1 MKKRFSKAARQT
13 LLAAVTLALLL
24 SPFVCLGVQK
34 VKNEALDSAFLWT
47 IHAPHDV
54 ETYLS
59 EHGLR
64 PDSMPVS
71 GTPDWYQLR
80 VFLSIASS
88 QEGWETPVI
97 LQYKDAQRNPTVQRS
112 GLFAHCVDS
121 DFSLLD
127 FTDFTAKD
135 LRALYACPSGCSIQL
150 YGKLVTTEYWK
161 IICLNRVCIDGTEW
175 TAQTPVDETD
185 HYEIR
190 SDDLRWNFENRA
202 ELESYLDVVKVFPAA
217 TRELCGEKLTA
228 DESELLTGRDGPSY
242 IRESISYGTVFA
254 RHAVNWCDDLF
265 PTLRLLALRTAAL
278 YLLLLFALYR
288 FFFRE

>member
-24 SPFVCLGVQK
+24 APFVCLGVQK
-34 VKNEALDSAFLWT
+34 ARTAALDSAFLWT

-64 PDSMPVS
+64 PDNMPVS

-88 QEGWETPVI
+88 NEGWETPVI
-97 LQYKDAQRNPTVQRS
+97 LQYKDTQRNPTVQRS

-127 FTDFTAKD
+127 FTDFAAKD
-135 LRALYACPSGCSIQL
+135 LRSLYACPSGCSIHL

-175 TAQTPVDETD
+175 TAQTPVEETD

-217 TRELCGEKLTA
+217 TKELCGEEFSC
-228 DESELLTGRDGPSY
+228 DESELLTSRDGPSY
-242 IRESISYGTVFA
+242 IRGSISYGTVFA
-254 RHAVNWCDDLF
+254 RHAVNWRDDLF

>member
-13 LLAAVTLALLL
+13 MLAAATLALLL
-24 SPFVCLGVQK
+24 APFVCLGVQK

-88 QEGWETPVI
+88 NEGWETPVI

-127 FTDFTAKD
+127 FTDFAAKD
-135 LRALYACPSGCSIQL
+135 LRALRL
-150 YGKLVTTEYWK
+150 
-161 IICLNRVCIDGTEW
+161 
-175 TAQTPVDETD
+175 
-185 HYEIR
+185 
-190 SDDLRWNFENRA
+190 
-202 ELESYLDVVKVFPAA
+202 
-217 TRELCGEKLTA
+217 
-228 DESELLTGRDGPSY
+228 SE
-242 IRESISYGTVFA
+242 
-254 RHAVNWCDDLF
+254 
-265 PTLRLLALRTAAL
+265 RLLHTALRQARDDGILEDHMSKPRMHRRNRMESADAGRGNRPL
-278 YLLLLFALYR
+278 R
-288 FFFRE
+288 NQIG

>member
-13 LLAAVTLALLL
+13 MLAAITLALLL
-24 SPFVCLGVQK
+24 SPFVYFGVQK

-47 IHAPHDV
+47 THAPHDV

-88 QEGWETPVI
+88 NEGWETPVI
-97 LQYKDAQRNPTVQRS
+97 LQYKDTQRNPTVQRS

-127 FTDFTAKD
+127 FTDFAAKD

-175 TAQTPVDETD
+175 TAQTPVEETD

-202 ELESYLDVVKVFPAA
+202 EL
-217 TRELCGEKLTA
+217 
-228 DESELLTGRDGPSY
+228 
-242 IRESISYGTVFA
+242 
-254 RHAVNWCDDLF
+254 
-265 PTLRLLALRTAAL
+265 
-278 YLLLLFALYR
+278 
-288 FFFRE
+288 

>member
-13 LLAAVTLALLL
+13 MLAAVSLALLL
-24 SPFVCLGVQK
+24 APFVCFGVQK
-34 VKNEALDSAFLWT
+34 IRTDALDSAFLWT
-47 IHAPHDV
+47 IDTPHDV
-54 ETYLS
+54 GTFLS

-80 VFLSIASS
+80 VFLSLASGN
-88 QEGWETPVI
+88 EGWKTPVI
-97 LQYKDAQRNPTVQRS
+97 LQYKDAQGNPTVQRS
-112 GLFAHCVDS
+112 GLFAYCVDNDYS
-121 DFSLLD
+121 LD
-127 FTDFTAKD
+127 FTDFAAND
-135 LRALYACPSGCSIQL
+135 LRALYACPSGSSIQL

-161 IICLNRVCIDGTEW
+161 IMCLNRVCIDGTEW
-175 TAQTPVDETD
+175 TAQTPVEETD

-217 TRELCGEKLTA
+217 TKELCGEELSR
-228 DESELLTGRDGPSY
+228 DESELLTSRDGPSY

-254 RHAVNWCDDLF
+254 RHVVNWRDDFF
-265 PTLRLLALRTAAL
+265 PKLRLLALCTAAL
-278 YLLLLFALYR
+278 YLVLLFALYR

>member
-13 LLAAVTLALLL
+13 MLAAVTLALLL
-24 SPFVCLGVQK
+24 APFVYFGVQK
-34 VKNEALDSAFLWT
+34 ARIAALDSAFLWT

-88 QEGWETPVI
+88 NEGWETPVI
-97 LQYKDAQRNPTVQRS
+97 LQYKDTQRNPTVQRS

-127 FTDFTAKD
+127 FTDFAAKD

-175 TAQTPVDETD
+175 TAQTPVEETD

-217 TRELCGEKLTA
+217 TKELCGEELSC
-228 DESELLTGRDGPSY
+228 DESELLTSRDGPSY
-242 IRESISYGTVFA
+242 IRDSISYGTVFA
-254 RHAVNWCDDLF
+254 RHAVNRHDDLF
-265 PTLRLLALRTAAL
+265 PTLRLLVLRTAAL

>member
-1 MKKRFSKAARQT
+1 M
-13 LLAAVTLALLL
+13 
-24 SPFVCLGVQK
+24 
-34 VKNEALDSAFLWT
+34 
-47 IHAPHDV
+47 

-88 QEGWETPVI
+88 NEGWETPVI

-127 FTDFTAKD
+127 FTDFAAKD

-175 TAQTPVDETD
+175 TAQTPVEETD

-202 ELESYLDVVKVFPAA
+202 ELESYLDVVKVFPAV
-217 TRELCGEKLTA
+217 TKELCGEELTA
-228 DESELLTGRDGPSY
+228 DESELLTSRDGPSY
-242 IRESISYGTVFA
+242 IRGSISYGTVFA
-254 RHAVNWCDDLF
+254 RHAVNWRDDLF

>member
-13 LLAAVTLALLL
+13 MLAAVSLALLL
-24 SPFVCLGVQK
+24 APFVCFGVQK
-34 VKNEALDSAFLWT
+34 IRTDALDSAFLWT
-47 IHAPHDV
+47 IDTPHDV
-54 ETYLS
+54 ETFLS
-59 EHGLR
+59 KHGLR

-80 VFLSIASS
+80 VFLSLASGN
-88 QEGWETPVI
+88 EGWETPVI
-97 LQYKDAQRNPTVQRS
+97 LQYKDAQGNPTVQRS
-112 GLFAHCVDS
+112 GLFAYCVDNDYS
-121 DFSLLD
+121 LD
-127 FTDFTAKD
+127 FTDFAAKD
-135 LRALYACPSGCSIQL
+135 LRVLYACPSGCSIQL

-161 IICLNRVCIDGTEW
+161 IMCLNRVCIDGTEW
-175 TAQTPVDETD
+175 TAQTPVEETD

-217 TRELCGEKLTA
+217 TKELSC
-228 DESELLTGRDGPSY
+228 DESELLTSRDGPSY

-254 RHAVNWCDDLF
+254 RHVVNWRDDFF
-265 PTLRLLALRTAAL
+265 PKLRLLALCTAAL
-278 YLLLLFALYR
+278 YLVLLFALYR

>member
-13 LLAAVTLALLL
+13 MLAAATLALLL
-24 SPFVCLGVQK
+24 APFVYFGVQK
-34 VKNEALDSAFLWT
+34 VKNEALDSAFMWT
-47 IHAPHDV
+47 MHTPNDV
-54 ETYLS
+54 ETFLS

-80 VFLSIASS
+80 AFLSIASS

-97 LQYKDAQRNPTVQRS
+97 LQYKDAQGNQTVQRS
-112 GLFAHCVDS
+112 GLFAYCLDS
-121 DFSLLD
+121 DYSLD
-127 FTDFTAKD
+127 FTDFAADD
-135 LRALYACPSGCSIQL
+135 LRALYACPSGRSIEL

-161 IICLNRVCIDGTEW
+161 ILSLNRVCIDGTEW
-175 TAQTPVDETD
+175 TAQTPVEETD

-190 SDDLRWNFENRA
+190 SDDLRWDFQSRA

-217 TRELCGEKLTA
+217 TKQLCGEDLSA
-228 DESELLTGRDGPSY
+228 DESKLLISRGKPLY
-242 IRESISYGTVFA
+242 IQSSISYGTVFA
-254 RHAVNWCDDLF
+254 RHAVNWHDVYVENF
-265 PTLRLLALRTAAL
+265 QFTALCTAAL

-288 FFFRE
+288 FFCRE

>member
-13 LLAAVTLALLL
+13 MLAAVSLALLL
-24 SPFVCLGVQK
+24 APFVCFGVQK
-34 VKNEALDSAFLWT
+34 IRTDALDSAFLWT
-47 IHAPHDV
+47 IDTPHDV
-54 ETYLS
+54 ETFLS
-59 EHGLR
+59 EHVLR
-64 PDSMPVS
+64 MPVS

-80 VFLSIASS
+80 VFLSLASGN
-88 QEGWETPVI
+88 EGWETPVI

-112 GLFAHCVDS
+112 GLFAYCVDNDYS
-121 DFSLLD
+121 LD
-127 FTDFTAKD
+127 FTDFAAND
-135 LRALYACPSGCSIQL
+135 LRALYACPSGSSIQL

-161 IICLNRVCIDGTEW
+161 IMCLNRVCIDGTEW
-175 TAQTPVDETD
+175 TAQTPVEETD

-217 TRELCGEKLTA
+217 TKELCGEELSR
-228 DESELLTGRDGPSY
+228 DESELLTSRDGPSY

-254 RHAVNWCDDLF
+254 RHAVNWRDDFF
-265 PTLRLLALRTAAL
+265 PKLRLLALCTAAL
-278 YLLLLFALYR
+278 YLALLFALYR

>member
-13 LLAAVTLALLL
+13 MLAAVTLALLL
-24 SPFVCLGVQK
+24 SPFVYFGVQK
-34 VKNEALDSAFLWT
+34 ARTAALDSAFLWT

-88 QEGWETPVI
+88 NEGWETPVI
-97 LQYKDAQRNPTVQRS
+97 LQYKDTQRNPTVQRS

-127 FTDFTAKD
+127 FTDFAAKD

-175 TAQTPVDETD
+175 RAQTPVEETD

-217 TRELCGEKLTA
+217 TRELCGEELSC
-228 DESELLTGRDGPSY
+228 DESELLTSRDGPSY
-242 IRESISYGTVFA
+242 IRDSISYGTVFA
-254 RHAVNWCDDLF
+254 RHAVNWRDDLF
-265 PTLRLLALRTAAL
+265 PTLRLLALCTAAL

>member
-13 LLAAVTLALLL
+13 MLAAVSLALLL
-24 SPFVCLGVQK
+24 APFVCFGVQK
-34 VKNEALDSAFLWT
+34 IRTDALDSAFLWT
-47 IHAPHDV
+47 IDTPHDV
-54 ETYLS
+54 ETFLS

-80 VFLSIASS
+80 VFLSLASGN
-88 QEGWETPVI
+88 EGWETPVI
-97 LQYKDAQRNPTVQRS
+97 LQYKDAQGNPTVQRS
-112 GLFAHCVDS
+112 GLFAYCVYS
-121 DFSLLD
+121 DYPLD
-127 FTDFTAKD
+127 FTDFAAND
-135 LRALYACPSGCSIQL
+135 LRALYASLSGSSIHL

-161 IICLNRVCIDGTEW
+161 IMCLNRVCIDGTEW
-175 TAQTPVDETD
+175 TAQTPVEETD

-202 ELESYLDVVKVFPAA
+202 ELESYLDVVKVFTAE
-217 TRELCGEKLTA
+217 TKELCGEELYR
-228 DESELLTGRDGPSY
+228 DEYELLTIRERPSY
-242 IRESISYGTVFA
+242 IRGHISYGTVFA
-254 RHAVNWCDDLF
+254 RHAVNWRDDFF
-265 PTLRLLALRTAAL
+265 PKLRLLALRTAAL